1 MLGLMIPDNIVKQSN
16 MTPGELLLEFA
27 IFLYQRE
34 KLTLAQAA
42 RLSKLSRISFQK
54 ALAARKI
61 PIHFGV
67 EDLKQELETIE
78 QVKHDYRQRHLPD
91 QQSVKG

>member
-1 MLGLMIPDNIVKQSN
+1 MGLMIPEEVVEQTN
-16 MTPGELLLEFA
+16 MTSSELLLEFA
-27 IFLYQRE
+27 VFLYQRE

-42 RLSKLSRISFQK
+42 RLAGLSRIEFQQ

-61 PIHFGV
+61 PLNFGV

-78 QVKHDYRQRHLPD
+78 QVKNDYRKRHLPG
-91 QQSVKG
+91 QQSDKN

>member
-1 MLGLMIPDNIVKQSN
+1 MLGLMIPDHIIEQSN
-16 MTPGELLLEFA
+16 MTPSELLLEFA
-27 IFLYQRE
+27 VFLYQRE

-42 RLSKLSRISFQK
+42 RLSKLSRIDFQK

-61 PIHFGV
+61 PLNFGV

-91 QQSVKG
+91 Q